1 MRKYII
7 CFLML
12 LCVAGVSYGYFRWDD
27 DVQLSAEEEKY
38 IEDKDTQV
46 VAAMDTT
53 NAQTQMIL
61 ETYDEVAHT
70 TKKNVSVIP
79 ATYIGLSRSE
89 LVEKMDMYMENM
101 PLDELEKGLV
111 SYDLMYF
118 SKEYILLRKTYHPDE
133 NFQKYYIK
141 FNKGQVTVFYSDQK
155 TVYEYTEISL
165 EDLPV
170 KVRSEVISGKKVK
183 DEKALYDFLENYSS

>member
-133 NFQKYYIK
+133 NFQK
-141 FNKGQVTVFYSDQK
+141 
-155 TVYEYTEISL
+155 
-165 EDLPV
+165 
-170 KVRSEVISGKKVK
+170 
-183 DEKALYDFLENYSS
+183 